1 MAQTKIDF
9 QPPRRLY
16 RKVGLSRAEVI
27 AAQDMGLM
35 PALNLREAMPTVADW
50 IDALREA
57 FGARAINEQIRR
69 GMAGQSG
76 FFAAERGHTVGT
88 PMPHA
93 HGVSPTPTDAYSKH
107 KRKTKREL

>member
-9 QPPRRLY
+9 KPPRRLY
-16 RKVGLSRAEVI
+16 PKVGLSRAEVI

-93 HGVSPTPTDAYSKH
+93 HGVSPTPTDAYSKL